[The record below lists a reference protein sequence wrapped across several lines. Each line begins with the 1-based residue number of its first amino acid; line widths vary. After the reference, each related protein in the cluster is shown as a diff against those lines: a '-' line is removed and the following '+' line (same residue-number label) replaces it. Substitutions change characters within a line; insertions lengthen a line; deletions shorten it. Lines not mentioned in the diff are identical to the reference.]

1 MTRSTLAET
10 AEGVS
15 IGAVLHRLRDDFP
28 DLTVSKI
35 RFLETEG
42 LIRPLRRDSGYRTFS
57 AGDVDRLRFVLT
69 AQRDRF
75 WPLRVIKD
83 VLDRLDRGLP
93 VPEVDRPAQQG
104 DPAPGRAQP
113 PTGAGSSG
121 SSGHQR
127 PDPSPVF
134 DRGRRMAGR
143 MSPAELRTATGLDM
157 STYSALTTFGLLQLD
172 AAGRHGGDDLEVA
185 REAAALAAYGIE
197 ARHLR
202 LFRVA
207 ADREIGLAE
216 QVLEPLRRRRARG
229 AAGADPAEVQA
240 QVLAHGLALHTA
252 LVRSGLSRTT

>member
-1 MTRSTLAET
+1 MTGSA
-10 AEGVS
+10 AAAAVSSGGAS
-15 IGAVLHRLRDDFP
+15 IGRVLQTLQPDFP

-35 RFLETEG
+35 RFLESEG
-42 LIRPLRRDSGYRTFS
+42 LLRPRRRESGYRTFTEE
-57 AGDVDRLRFVLT
+57 DVDRLRFVLT

-93 VPEVDRPAQQG
+93 VPELEEGAAAPEPAETA
-104 DPAPGRAQP
+104 APTTTTEAAAP
-113 PTGAGSSG
+113 SVSPSSL
-121 SSGHQR
+121 
-127 PDPSPVF
+127 
-134 DRGRRMAGR
+134 RRRRIVR
-143 MSPAELRTATGLDM
+143 MKPAELRETTGLDM
-157 STYSALTTFGLLQLD
+157 PTYSALTQFGLLRLD
-172 AAGRHGGDDLEVA
+172 STGRHSAEDIDVA

-229 AAGADPAEVQA
+229 AAGEDPDEAQADI
-240 QVLAHGLALHTA
+240 LSHSLALHIA
-252 LVRSGLSRTT
+252 LVRAGLAQPQ

>member
-1 MTRSTLAET
+1 MTGSA
-10 AEGVS
+10 AAAAVSSGGAS
-15 IGAVLHRLRDDFP
+15 IGRVLQMLQPDFP

-35 RFLETEG
+35 RFLESEG
-42 LIRPLRRDSGYRTFS
+42 LLRPRRRESGYRTFTEE
-57 AGDVDRLRFVLT
+57 DVDRLRFVLT

-93 VPEVDRPAQQG
+93 VPELDEGATPEPAEAPP
-104 DPAPGRAQP
+104 PATTEAEAAPAVSP
-113 PTGAGSSG
+113 SSL
-121 SSGHQR
+121 
-127 PDPSPVF
+127 
-134 DRGRRMAGR
+134 RRRRIVR
-143 MSPAELRTATGLDM
+143 MKPAELRETTGLDM
-157 STYSALTTFGLLQLD
+157 PTYSALTQFGLLRLD
-172 AAGRHGGDDLEVA
+172 STGRHSAEDIDVA

-229 AAGADPAEVQA
+229 AAGEDPEEAQADI
-240 QVLAHGLALHTA
+240 LSHSLALHIA
-252 LVRSGLSRTT
+252 LVRAGLAQPQ

>member
-42 LIRPLRRDSGYRTFS
+42 LIRPLRRDSGYRMFS

-93 VPEVDRPAQQG
+93 VPEVERPAEQGGAHGPGGAQQH
-104 DPAPGRAQP
+104 
-113 PTGAGSSG
+113 AGSRPVL
-121 SSGHQR
+121 HQHRR
-127 PDPSPVF
+127 PAV
-134 DRGRRMAGR
+134 RMTP
-143 MSPAELRTATGLDM
+143 MELRTATGLDM
-157 STYSALTTFGLLQLD
+157 PTYSALTTFGLLQVD

-240 QVLAHGLALHTA
+240 QILAHGLALHTA

>member
-10 AEGVS
+10 SEGVS
-15 IGAVLHRLRDDFP
+15 IGAVLHLLRDDFP
-28 DLTVSKI
+28 DVTVSKI

-93 VPEVDRPAQQG
+93 VPEVDQPAQQG
-104 DPAPGRAQP
+104 GTHGPGGGQQRAGLRP
-113 PTGAGSSG
+113 VL
-121 SSGHQR
+121 HQQRR
-127 PDPSPVF
+127 PSA
-134 DRGRRMAGR
+134 RMT
-143 MSPAELRTATGLDM
+143 PAELRAATGLDM
-157 STYSALTTFGLLQLD
+157 PTYSALTTFGLLQLD
-172 AAGRHGGDDLEVA
+172 AAGRHAGDDLEVA

-240 QVLAHGLALHTA
+240 QILAHGLALHTA

>member
-1 MTRSTLAET
+1 VTRSTLDEME
-10 AEGVS
+10 EGVS
-15 IGAVLHRLRDDFP
+15 IGVVLHHLRDDFP

-57 AGDVDRLRFVLT
+57 VGDVDRLRFVLT

-83 VLDRLDRGLP
+83 VLERLDRGLP
-93 VPEVDRPAQQG
+93 VPEIARPAQESAA
-104 DPAPGRAQP
+104 DRPG
-113 PTGAGSSG
+113 GG
-121 SSGHQR
+121 QR
-127 PDPSPVF
+127 HT
-134 DRGRRMAGR
+134 
-143 MSPAELRTATGLDM
+143 ELRPLLGQERRAAVRMTPTELRSAAGLDTQ
-157 STYSALTTFGLLQLD
+157 TYSALTTFGLLRLD

-229 AAGADPAEVQA
+229 AAGADPADVQA
-240 QVLAHGLALHTA
+240 QILAHGLALHTA
-252 LVRSGLSRTT
+252 LVRSGLSRST